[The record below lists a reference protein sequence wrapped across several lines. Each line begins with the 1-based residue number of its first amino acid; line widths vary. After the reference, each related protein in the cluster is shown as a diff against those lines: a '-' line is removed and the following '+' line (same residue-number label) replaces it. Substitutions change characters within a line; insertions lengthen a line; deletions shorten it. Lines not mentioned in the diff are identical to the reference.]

1 MSVVWLVLAT
11 LLTFF
16 VINHPELVQEFVNE
30 NLEDRQD
37 WNKLL
42 NYGRKQ
48 SINSKIFDEA
58 KGNR

>member
-48 SINSKIFDEA
+48 SIN
-58 KGNR
+58 